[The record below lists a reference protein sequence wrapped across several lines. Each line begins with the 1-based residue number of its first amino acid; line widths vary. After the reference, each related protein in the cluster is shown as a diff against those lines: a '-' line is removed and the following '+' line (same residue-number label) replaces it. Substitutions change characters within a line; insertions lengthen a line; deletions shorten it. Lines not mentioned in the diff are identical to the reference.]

1 MRIRIRMY
9 IISILIILV
18 FTIFCGCS
26 NTLWKSSDELVFG
39 TTLATKS
46 LDPAKEYNGWFT
58 VRYGIAETLF
68 KLDKFMNIIP
78 NLAEDYE
85 NIDGDTWL
93 IKIRGDIKFHNGEM
107 MTPEKVKKSLERSL
121 ALNKRAED
129 TLKIENIEVKDWEL
143 VITTKEVNPT
153 FINDLCDPFASII
166 NVDATEDFDNNP
178 IGTGPFKIGSFNL
191 KNTSYLDKYN
201 DYWKGEPK
209 LNNIKIIHVS
219 DADTLTM
226 AMQTGEIDVAQ
237 GVPYS
242 SVSLFE
248 DESLYKISSIDT
260 SRMILMYYN
269 YENKFLND
277 KNLRK
282 AISMSINKP
291 EYTSVLLKDSAS
303 YAKGPFPEGMK
314 CGGKSINVDD
324 YNADEARRIL
334 KDAGYEDNDNDG
346 ILEKDSEKLELKLI
360 TYSSR
365 AELPILAQAIQSDL
379 KDIGINVSVEVSDNI
394 MDILNNSK
402 FDICLYSNVTA
413 PTGDSYA
420 YLNNLVRSSGASNY
434 GQYKNEE
441 SEKFLDLMESELD
454 KEMRDNLAIKI
465 IQNTIDD
472 NGFDFIAH
480 LKMKF
485 IMKSN
490 VVNFDIHQTDYY
502 QINWETNVE

>member
-1 MRIRIRMY
+1 
-9 IISILIILV
+9 
-18 FTIFCGCS
+18 
-26 NTLWKSSDELVFG
+26 
-39 TTLATKS
+39 
-46 LDPAKEYNGWFT
+46 
-58 VRYGIAETLF
+58 
-68 KLDKFMNIIP
+68 
-78 NLAEDYE
+78 
-85 NIDGDTWL
+85 
-93 IKIRGDIKFHNGEM
+93 
-107 MTPEKVKKSLERSL
+107 
-121 ALNKRAED
+121 
-129 TLKIENIEVKDWEL
+129 
-143 VITTKEVNPT
+143 
-153 FINDLCDPFASII
+153 I

-346 ILEKDSEKLELKLI
+346 ILEKNSEKLELKLI

-502 QINWETNVE
+502 QIN